1 MLTNQLISLSNP
13 VGPIISK
20 KRNAKLKKNA
30 QFETVHFI
38 FKEYELKYPTL
49 LWDEPW
55 VPYRH
60 LKP

>member
-20 KRNAKLKKNA
+20 KRKAKLKKNE
-30 QFETVHFI
+30 QFETVQFI
-38 FKEYELKYPTL
+38 FKEYWLQYPIVL
-49 LWDEPW
+49 LDEPL
-55 VPYRH
+55 VPYKR

>member
-20 KRNAKLKKNA
+20 KRKAKLKKNV
-30 QFETVHFI
+30 QFETVQFI
-38 FKEYELKYPTL
+38 FKEYRLQHPTL
-49 LWDEPW
+49 LLGESS
-55 VPYRH
+55 VQYRH